1 MPCKCYIHPLNPKW
15 IVHMRKD
22 FKPPKHVDS
31 QQSTTDAFMQD
42 TVISGIT
49 LWTHFSLDIAKFNIF
64 SNLFITLAIAS

>member
-1 MPCKCYIHPLNPKW
+1 
-15 IVHMRKD
+15 MRKD

-31 QQSTTDAFMQD
+31 QQSTTDIFMQD

-49 LWTHFSLDIAKFNIF
+49 LWTYFSLDIAKFNIF